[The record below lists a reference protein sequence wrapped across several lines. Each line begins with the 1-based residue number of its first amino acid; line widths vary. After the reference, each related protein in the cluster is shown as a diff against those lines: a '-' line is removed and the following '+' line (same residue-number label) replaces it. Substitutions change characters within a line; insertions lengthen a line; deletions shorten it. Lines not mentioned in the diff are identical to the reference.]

1 MFILHDSAY
10 NFCLWH
16 YTMHRKCF
24 HSLSFFI
31 SSPFSSLTS
40 TSTLNWYLELTL
52 IGAGSKLRQKS
63 PLTLLVIG
71 QHADDGPLCENDCI
85 SNAQQVII
93 AMEIQWCWTQ
103 GLADLS

>member
-1 MFILHDSAY
+1 MVLVQNYD
-10 NFCLWH
+10 
-16 YTMHRKCF
+16 
-24 HSLSFFI
+24 
-31 SSPFSSLTS
+31 
-40 TSTLNWYLELTL
+40 
-52 IGAGSKLRQKS
+52 KS

>member
-1 MFILHDSAY
+1 MFSQPFI
-10 NFCLWH
+10 
-16 YTMHRKCF
+16 F
-24 HSLSFFI
+24 HFF
-31 SSPFSSLTS
+31 PVLLPHLY
-40 TSTLNWYLELTL
+40 LNLEL
-52 IGAGSKLRQKS
+52 IPRIELRLMVLVQNYDKS
-63 PLTLLVIG
+63 PLTILVIG

>member
-1 MFILHDSAY
+1 MFSQPFIFHFLPVLLPHLH
-10 NFCLWH
+10 
-16 YTMHRKCF
+16 
-24 HSLSFFI
+24 
-31 SSPFSSLTS
+31 
-40 TSTLNWYLELTL
+40 LNLELIPRIKV

-103 GLADLS
+103 GLTDLR